1 LSEIESYQGS
11 DLQKPD
17 FVSAE
22 PVDQT
27 RGVIEEISEE
37 SAHESSIEIKAV

>member
-1 LSEIESYQGS
+1 LFEIESYHSS

-22 PVDQT
+22 PVNQSQ
-27 RGVIEEISEE
+27 GVIEEISEE
-37 SAHESSIEIKAV
+37 SAHKSSVEIKAV